1 MNTQWCTK
9 AEYLCS
15 WRSVWR
21 LFCLVRHKNAVRW
34 SDWSSKREMPC
45 WTTGPF
51 SKTQTCLPYHNCGIK
66 ALKTQGAESCSG
78 KTSLS
83 MWQLYEVHWH
93 NRNSCYTAELF
104 LISSLIRN
112 WIVGRKRDHK
122 PGSKYKSFSK
132 SKQKSVFPG
141 LHSMLSFSIHLPAF
155 QSDSIYSLLLIHN
168 PQVLDFISVII
179 S

>member
-9 AEYLCS
+9 TEYLCS

-21 LFCLVRHKNAVRW
+21 LFCLVRHKNAVSLAVRW

-51 SKTQTCLPYHNCGIK
+51 SKTQTCLPYHNCEINP
-66 ALKTQGAESCSG
+66 LKTQGAESCSE
-78 KTSLS
+78 KTSFLHLPTFVCHALS

-93 NRNSCYTAELF
+93 NRNSCYWAELF
-104 LISSLIRN
+104 LIFSLIRN

-122 PGSKYKSFSK
+122 PGSEYKSFSK
-132 SKQKSVFPG
+132 SKHKRKVGISRFTQYALF
-141 LHSMLSFSIHLPAF
+141 LHPPPSFSISLHL
-155 QSDSIYSLLLIHN
+155 
-168 PQVLDFISVII
+168 
-179 S
+179 